1 MSKRNQDIQQEKN
14 SKKKKSILDMPSL
27 PEEEETGK
35 GKWQKGDLKRLYS
48 YAIPHWLMFVIIIVL
63 MIVATTAD
71 LWQPRLFQILFDDYM
86 PQLTNTE
93 LSTSEMQT
101 VVSGAQNVALYFLG
115 TVIISFT
122 ALYAQAILLQHT
134 GQKILLKIRQEL
146 YEHILRLPTSF
157 FDKTPLGSLV
167 TRVTNDTETLNE
179 MFTSVLIGILRNVFQ
194 LAGIVIVMF
203 SLDARLAGYVMILLP
218 FIVVF
223 TFIFRNVIR
232 KVYRAQRRMLSIIN
246 SKLAENISGMRTIS
260 VFHRQ
265 DQIKGEF
272 DEINQEYLNLSRK
285 EVFYYAVYRPGIE
298 IVQSAGIGALLWFG
312 GRGQLEGVISFGVLY
327 AFINYIQRF
336 FRPILELAETY
347 NLVQAA
353 MTSTG
358 RIFRLMDEEEEPL
371 GGSVKVPEGG
381 LRGEIEFRNVYF
393 AYEDE
398 NWILKDVSFKVEAG
412 QFVAFVGATGAGKST
427 IMHLL
432 CRFYDIQKGEI
443 LIDGVPIKEYDLR
456 SLRKSIGVVQ
466 QNVFLYSG
474 TIMQNITLD
483 REEISE
489 EAARKAAEIV
499 NVDQFINTL
508 PEHYDEPVTERGSTL
523 SAGQRQLLS
532 FARTIASEPSLLILD
547 EATANIDTETEI
559 LIQDAIR
566 KMSQNRSMIAVAHR
580 ISTIADADKIIV
592 MHHGEVAEEG
602 SKDELLAHD
611 GLFRILYELQYQ
623 EN

>member
-1 MSKRNQDIQQEKN
+1 M
-14 SKKKKSILDMPSL
+14 
-27 PEEEETGK
+27 
-35 GKWQKGDLKRLYS
+35 
-48 YAIPHWLMFVIIIVL
+48 
-63 MIVATTAD
+63 
-71 LWQPRLFQILFDDYM
+71 
-86 PQLTNTE
+86 
-93 LSTSEMQT
+93 
-101 VVSGAQNVALYFLG
+101 
-115 TVIISFT
+115 
-122 ALYAQAILLQHT
+122 
-134 GQKILLKIRQEL
+134 
-146 YEHILRLPTSF
+146 
-157 FDKTPLGSLV
+157 
-167 TRVTNDTETLNE
+167 
-179 MFTSVLIGILRNVFQ
+179 
-194 LAGIVIVMF
+194 
-203 SLDARLAGYVMILLP
+203 
-218 FIVVF
+218 
-223 TFIFRNVIR
+223 
-232 KVYRAQRRMLSIIN
+232 
-246 SKLAENISGMRTIS
+246 
-260 VFHRQ
+260 
-265 DQIKGEF
+265 
-272 DEINQEYLNLSRK
+272 
-285 EVFYYAVYRPGIE
+285 
-298 IVQSAGIGALLWFG
+298 
-312 GRGQLEGVISFGVLY
+312 ISFGVLY